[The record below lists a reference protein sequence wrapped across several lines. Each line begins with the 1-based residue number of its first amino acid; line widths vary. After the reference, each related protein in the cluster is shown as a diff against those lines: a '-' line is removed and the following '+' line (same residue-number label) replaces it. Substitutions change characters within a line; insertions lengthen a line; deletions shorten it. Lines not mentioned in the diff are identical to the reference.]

1 MPRVSVIVPVYNRA
15 IFVGAA
21 IESILAQTFADFELI
36 VIDDGSIDATPD
48 MVRSF
53 ADPRIRLVRHERN
66 LGIPAARNSGLAAAR
81 GEYAATLDSD
91 DIAHPKRLER
101 QAAFLDA
108 HPDHALVGSWTA
120 DMDENGRPLGKI
132 RRKPTSPADVR
143 AKLLFGG
150 SVTNSTIMGRTE
162 ILRRYGYREEFR
174 VRQDYDLFVRLSEH
188 YPIAN
193 LPEALVWVR
202 RHPGQETKCQ
212 AAQVFERSAEVI
224 KHQLRSLGVRFDERD
239 VARHYVLPRLGR
251 DKLSH
256 QGVPVRVDAGFQDWT
271 EAWLHGLARANRW
284 VGLYD
289 DRALR
294 ELIGWLWLRTAWYA
308 FRLRGWA
315 AWRAFLS
322 SDLAWLLVPA
332 LRDRLGRRLPQRW
345 EPAVRRL
352 AGAPGTGSAGGARPV
367 WPKSLTAAG
376 LLLLFF
382 AGGMSSYASTRA
394 TQLETNRKAAVL
406 IVDKRIVHRAN
417 YPEPAFDPAISIQDG
432 ETFLVSGTVR
442 PDGAWNA
449 DRAERYVGRVRF
461 VCEKKSLYRH
471 VAEEDREIRDRCAKV
486 DFLQI
491 GDRILIH

>member
-1 MPRVSVIVPVYNRA
+1 MPRVSVIIPVYNRA

-36 VIDDGSIDATPD
+36 VIDDGSTDATPE

-53 ADPRIRLVRHERN
+53 ADPRIRLVGHECN

-81 GEYAATLDSD
+81 GEYVATLDSD

-101 QAAFLDA
+101 QVAFLDA
-108 HPDHALVGSWTA
+108 HPDHALVGSWTT

-132 RRKPTSPADVR
+132 RRKPTRPADVR

-150 SVTNSTIMGRTE
+150 SITNSTIMGRTE

-174 VRQDYDLFVRLSEH
+174 VRQDYDLFVRVSER

-202 RHPGQETKCQ
+202 RHPGQETKCRAEQ
-212 AAQVFERSAEVI
+212 IFERSAAVI
-224 KHQLRSLGVRFDERD
+224 EHQLRSLGVRFDERD
-239 VARHYVLPRLGR
+239 LARHYVLPRLGR
-251 DKLSH
+251 EKLER
-256 QGVPVRVDAGFQDWT
+256 QGVPVRADAGFQDWT
-271 EAWLHGLARANRW
+271 EAWLRGLARANRW
-284 VGLYD
+284 MGLYE

-294 ELIGWLWLRTAWYA
+294 ELIGSLWLRTAWYA

-322 SDLAWLLVPA
+322 SDLARPLVPT
-332 LRDRLGRRLPQRW
+332 LTDRLGRGVSQRW
-345 EPAVRRL
+345 KLAARRL
-352 AGAPGTGSAGGARPV
+352 AEARGIGSTYGAWPVGSNSWAV
-367 WPKSLTAAG
+367 AG

-442 PDGAWNA
+442 PDGTSDAE
-449 DRAERYVGRVRF
+449 RAERYVGRVRF
-461 VCEKKSLYRH
+461 VCQKKSLYRH